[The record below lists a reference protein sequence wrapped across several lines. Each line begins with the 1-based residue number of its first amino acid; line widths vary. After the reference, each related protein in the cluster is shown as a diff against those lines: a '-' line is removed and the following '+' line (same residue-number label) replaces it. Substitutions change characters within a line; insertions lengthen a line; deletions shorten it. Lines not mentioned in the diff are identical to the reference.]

1 MTYNKIYHK
10 DCFAFECADE
20 KNGCTALK
28 EQHCEGCS
36 FYKTDKNGKSI
47 IPPQRAAEIREL
59 LCKARP
65 LL

>member
-10 DCFAFECADE
+10 DCFAYDCADE

-36 FYKTDKNGKSI
+36 FYKTDKKGKSI
-47 IPPQRAAEIREL
+47 ISPQRARDILKQLRNAQHL
-59 LCKARP
+59 L
-65 LL
+65 